1 MACQYCDNIHR
12 AYIKNKEE
20 RKGVTTVAK
29 RLTRDVLVGAMLLKD
44 KHETMISDDN
54 KDKAGAQTKHFLPPP
69 QKKKKKKIL
78 WPEKGSVGQL
88 IFVSK

>member
-29 RLTRDVLVGAMLLKD
+29 RLTRDVLVGATLLKD
-44 KHETMISDDN
+44 KNETMISGDN
-54 KDKAGAQTKHFLPPP
+54 KNKAGAPIHPFLTYNPLSNSFETP
-69 QKKKKKKIL
+69 
-78 WPEKGSVGQL
+78 
-88 IFVSK
+88 